1 MIELNINDIKDT
13 ERHSSK
19 GNQLKWNPA
28 NTETWYKADY
38 IGYEGLTE
46 YMVSHLLMH
55 STLSTKDFVLY
66 DTEILR
72 VGKKD
77 YLGCKSSNFL
87 PDGWQLLTLERLFHT
102 LHGKSLYQSI
112 FQFGE
117 VEDRAQFLVD
127 QVIQMTGLKDFGKY
141 LCTLLTIDAL
151 FLNEDRH
158 MHNIGVLLDPLGIYH
173 YCPIFDNGCSLL
185 SDTTTDYPLEE
196 DIIDLIPQVQAKT
209 LSMDF
214 LEQLDAVEK
223 LYGQKLHFDFNGQI
237 IETLLR
243 EENFYSTDIKIR
255 VRDILLQQRR
265 SYQYLFS

>member
-1 MIELNINDIKDT
+1 MKAT

-55 STLSTKDFVLY
+55 STLSTNDFVLY

-72 VGKKD
+72 IGKKD

-112 FQFGE
+112 FQ
-117 VEDRAQFLVD
+117 
-127 QVIQMTGLKDFGKY
+127 
-141 LCTLLTIDAL
+141 
-151 FLNEDRH
+151 
-158 MHNIGVLLDPLGIYH
+158 
-173 YCPIFDNGCSLL
+173 
-185 SDTTTDYPLEE
+185 LE
-196 DIIDLIPQVQAKT
+196 K
-209 LSMDF
+209 
-214 LEQLDAVEK
+214 
-223 LYGQKLHFDFNGQI
+223 
-237 IETLLR
+237 
-243 EENFYSTDIKIR
+243 
-255 VRDILLQQRR
+255 
-265 SYQYLFS
+265 

>member
-1 MIELNINDIKDT
+1 MIELNINDMKDT

-158 MHNIGVLLDPLGIYH
+158 IHLIQHLAYGRRICRAVYKNHVRRIHVV
-173 YCPIFDNGCSLL
+173 IFLQFLICN
-185 SDTTTDYPLEE
+185 DTRK
-196 DIIDLIPQVQAKT
+196 IFWKCLIQVVINACMVI
-209 LSMDF
+209 SVDC
-214 LEQLDAVEK
+214 
-223 LYGQKLHFDFNGQI
+223 
-237 IETLLR
+237 R
-243 EENFYSTDIKIR
+243 E
-255 VRDILLQQRR
+255 
-265 SYQYLFS
+265 

>member
-1 MIELNINDIKDT
+1 MIELNINDMKDT

-112 FQFGE
+112 FQNS
-117 VEDRAQFLVD
+117 FLS
-127 QVIQMTGLKDFGKY
+127 I
-141 LCTLLTIDAL
+141 CHI
-151 FLNEDRH
+151 
-158 MHNIGVLLDPLGIYH
+158 LGI
-173 YCPIFDNGCSLL
+173 PIRQCL
-185 SDTTTDYPLEE
+185 YKRH
-196 DIIDLIPQVQAKT
+196 IDKL
-209 LSMDF
+209 DF
-214 LEQLDAVEK
+214 S
-223 LYGQKLHFDFNGQI
+223 I
-237 IETLLR
+237 SS
-243 EENFYSTDIKIR
+243 FY
-255 VRDILLQQRR
+255 
-265 SYQYLFS
+265 

>member
-1 MIELNINDIKDT
+1 MIELNINDMKDT

-141 LCTLLTIDAL
+141 ET
-151 FLNEDRH
+151 
-158 MHNIGVLLDPLGIYH
+158 MKK
-173 YCPIFDNGCSLL
+173 SL
-185 SDTTTDYPLEE
+185 
-196 DIIDLIPQVQAKT
+196 
-209 LSMDF
+209 
-214 LEQLDAVEK
+214 
-223 LYGQKLHFDFNGQI
+223 
-237 IETLLR
+237 
-243 EENFYSTDIKIR
+243 
-255 VRDILLQQRR
+255 
-265 SYQYLFS
+265 

>member
-1 MIELNINDIKDT
+1 MKDT

-158 MHNIGVLLDPLGIYH
+158 MHNIGVLMDAEEKYH
-173 YCPIFDNGCSLL
+173 LCPIFDNGAGLL
-185 SDTTTDYPLEE
+185 SDIQMDYPMEE
-196 DIIDLIPQVQAKT
+196 NINNLMEEARSKT
-209 LSMDF
+209 LCEDF
-214 LEQLDAVEK
+214 DEQIEIAEE
-223 LYGQKLHFDFNGQI
+223 LYGQQI
-237 IETLLR
+237 SLEFTKKDVKEILDMESYYPQ
-243 EENFYSTDIKIR
+243 EYKER
-255 VRDILLQQRR
+255 VFEIIMNRR
-265 SYQYLFS
+265 RKYRYLF

>member
-1 MIELNINDIKDT
+1 MIELNINDMKDT

-55 STLSTKDFVLY
+55 STLSTNDFVLY

-127 QVIQMTGLKDFGKY
+127 QVIQMTGLKAFGKY

-151 FLNEDRH
+151 FLNEEFQFQWTNNR
-158 MHNIGVLLDPLGIYH
+158 NPFKRRKILFNRYKNKSSRYYITTKKILSVFIFISKKGSEPLPFLPSHSISR
-173 YCPIFDNGCSLL
+173 PIIPSVARIPYLSSRSL
-185 SDTTTDYPLEE
+185 YQ
-196 DIIDLIPQVQAKT
+196 IP
-209 LSMDF
+209 
-214 LEQLDAVEK
+214 
-223 LYGQKLHFDFNGQI
+223 
-237 IETLLR
+237 
-243 EENFYSTDIKIR
+243 
-255 VRDILLQQRR
+255 
-265 SYQYLFS
+265 

>member
-1 MIELNINDIKDT
+1 MKDT

-158 MHNIGVLLDPLGIYH
+158 MHNIAVMMNGKGEFD
-173 YCPIFDNGCSLL
+173 YCPIFDNGGALL
-185 SDTTTDYPLEE
+185 TDTTMDYPLAG
-196 DIIDLIPQVQAKT
+196 DIYTLMEKVQAKT
-209 LSMDF
+209 ICNAFD
-214 LEQLDAVEK
+214 EQLDISESLYKMNLKFRFTKKDVTELLENAEGYSDEIRKRVET
-223 LYGQKLHFDFNGQI
+223 I
-237 IETLLR
+237 IFAQMR
-243 EENFYSTDIKIR
+243 KYP
-255 VRDILLQQRR
+255 
-265 SYQYLFS
+265 YLFSKT

>member
-1 MIELNINDIKDT
+1 MKNT

-55 STLSTKDFVLY
+55 STLSTEDFVLY

-151 FLNEDRH
+151 FLMKIDICIILESYLIH
-158 MHNIGVLLDPLGIYH
+158 LEFTITVLFLIMDVLYSQIQL
-173 YCPIFDNGCSLL
+173 PIIHL
-185 SDTTTDYPLEE
+185 
-196 DIIDLIPQVQAKT
+196 K
-209 LSMDF
+209 
-214 LEQLDAVEK
+214 K
-223 LYGQKLHFDFNGQI
+223 
-237 IETLLR
+237 
-243 EENFYSTDIKIR
+243 
-255 VRDILLQQRR
+255 ILLISFHKSRQKHSLRI
-265 SYQYLFS
+265 S